1 MGWRCD
7 VIMADSVVAA
17 PAEVGKVVIADAL
30 HTVKATANHIRKHG
44 AEFVLPVKENDAC
57 FDHDSRCR
65 SEPDQTP

>member
-1 MGWRCD
+1 
-7 VIMADSVVAA
+7 MATMVLGQVDLKN
-17 PAEVGKVVIADAL
+17 KVVIADAL

-44 AEFVLPVKENDAC
+44 AEFVLPVKENGAC